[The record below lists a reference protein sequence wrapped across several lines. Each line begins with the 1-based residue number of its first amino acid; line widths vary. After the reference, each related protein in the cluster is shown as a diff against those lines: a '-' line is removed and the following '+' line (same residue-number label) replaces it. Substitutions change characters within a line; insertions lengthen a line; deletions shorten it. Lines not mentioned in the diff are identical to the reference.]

1 MTPEGQGQGR
11 ALTVIQR
18 PLQDGRAAGAAVP
31 NAREGQHLDLIEDI
45 LAQARELD
53 AEGRVPFHQ
62 PDPGLG
68 VRVLLP
74 VQHLSEPSAG

>member
-1 MTPEGQGQGR
+1 MTQRGGAGM

-18 PLQDGRAAGAAVP
+18 PLQDRGAAGAAVP
-31 NAREGQHLDLIEDI
+31 DARESQHLDLVEHV

-62 PDPGLG
+62 PDPGLE

-74 VQHLSEPSAG
+74 VQHLPEPSAG